1 MPRLLSLLPV
11 LGVAVLAV
19 PATLPTV
26 PVRTEPSASPGTC
39 LPNGIDASKRK
50 NLVNAD
56 GESYPVGLWKTS
68 FDDYGQT
75 SYAATAVV
83 QLLVEELLGYNT
95 RETGTGTW
103 EVEGLYR
110 LLGCT
115 TPFDADSPSCGERD
129 YTDTHVLV
137 DAYMDPA
144 EWSKSQLL
152 PGAPVRVGSMG
163 YEYFDGQFV
172 SEAAFDAAVAKGA
185 TPLNFYQGLD
195 VRQQPWRFFDQI
207 SMVNTSRLGS
217 CSNFFLNLTAWGDFA
232 NLRSSCPD
240 GYFWLSPACRGNSS
254 QCIPYFSP
262 FSGWLDPMIAQKAI
276 MWNIPLAIA
285 GSNNLN
291 DFEHLV
297 KAHRCIFSWQQPSS
311 LFGTAHHIRFPSHEA
326 AAYAIRNYSTAEP
339 LYPISKFVS
348 HDLPLLAPELSRL
361 VASIQLDVKMMG
373 RLLREQNRTNA
384 TWRDVAC
391 KFIKANPKFVRSLE
405 VPNENAQMTQNTS
418 SKDKDAG
425 ELKEFNG
432 KEFSA
437 GFMTGYGVASFGT
450 LPLASLFWS
459 ALLIS

>member
-1 MPRLLSLLPV
+1 MPRLLSLLPIF
-11 LGVAVLAV
+11 GA
-19 PATLPTV
+19 ATVPTV
-26 PVRTEPSASPGTC
+26 PWPRTETTPEATPEATC
-39 LPNGIDASKRK
+39 LPNGIGASKRR

-68 FDDYGQT
+68 FDNYGQT

-83 QLLVEELLGYNT
+83 QLLMEELLGYNT

-115 TPFDADSPSCGERD
+115 NPFDADSPSCGERD

-144 EWSKSQLL
+144 EWAKSQVL
-152 PGAPVRVGSMG
+152 PGAPVRLGSMG

-185 TPLNFYQGLD
+185 SPLNFYKGLD
-195 VRQQPWRFFDQI
+195 VRQQPWRYFDEI
-207 SMVNTSRLGS
+207 SSVNTSRLGS
-217 CSNFFLNLTAWGDFA
+217 CGNFFLNLTAWGDFA
-232 NLRSSCPD
+232 TLHSSCPD
-240 GYFWLSPACRGNSS
+240 GYFWLSPACRSNSS

-276 MWNIPLAIA
+276 VWNIPLAIA

-291 DFEHLV
+291 DFEKLV

-326 AAYAIRNYSTAEP
+326 AAYAIRNYTTAEP
-339 LYPISKFVS
+339 PYPISKFVS
-348 HDLPLLAPELSRL
+348 HDLPILAPALSRL
-361 VASIQLDVKMMG
+361 VASIQLDAKMMG

-391 KFIKANPKFVRSLE
+391 KFLKANPKFVRSLE
-405 VPNENAQMTQNTS
+405 IPSENMHKNTS
-418 SKDKDAG
+418 SKDFQDASS
-425 ELKEFNG
+425 EFQEFKGG

-437 GFMTGYGVASFGT
+437 SFMTGYGVLSFGT

-459 ALLIS
+459 ALLVS